1 MHCKTYRLFFGRISV
16 EEAEKMLDF
25 HNFTDEQYNKWLK
38 NLAIQNR
45 IATNKEK
52 QKQRLEQE
60 AKYIRELGYIPPR
73 KETRGRPRKVV
84 NE

>member
-1 MHCKTYRLFFGRISV
+1 MAYGLLYDYLSGQTIDAHTYFGC
-16 EEAEKMLDF
+16 
-25 HNFTDEQYNKWLK
+25 HFTDEQYNKWLK
-38 NLAIQNR
+38 NSAIQNR
-45 IATNKEK
+45 IAANKEK